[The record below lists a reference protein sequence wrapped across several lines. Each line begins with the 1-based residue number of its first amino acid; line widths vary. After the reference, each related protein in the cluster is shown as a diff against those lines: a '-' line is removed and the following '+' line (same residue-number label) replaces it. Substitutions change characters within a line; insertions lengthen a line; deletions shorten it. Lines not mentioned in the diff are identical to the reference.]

1 MIYMYI
7 TDSGDKNVIVQ
18 RQTLQVQKYMDSYMV
33 PLQSIGLGVSDEPVG
48 SESC

>member
-1 MIYMYI
+1 M
-7 TDSGDKNVIVQ
+7 SLLVQ
-18 RQTLQVQKYMDSYMV
+18 RQTLQVQKYMDSYLV